1 MSKTI
6 SLECSDSASPVV
18 IGVLKQLEEVG
29 KNGQTRTIRIGGD
42 EKVFGNGIDTISNIM
57 VDGVLDNTPYT
68 PSIPTRKRSNTVNG
82 NNDNSD
88 GSDGSDGSNVVDLST
103 APVTPATPVNTDD
116 TVIAQVI
123 KEYTD
128 ANKMFTA
135 FDISREAIKRGVN
148 QKHGQIKR
156 VVHGLLSN
164 TPNYTRSLIAI
175 DNVKINPFLYYPDSA
190 DPATYFVDNNLVGCV
205 VG

>member
-1 MSKTI
+1 
-6 SLECSDSASPVV
+6 VV

-68 PSIPTRKRSNTVNG
+68 PSIPTRKRSNTVN
-82 NNDNSD
+82 DN
-88 GSDGSDGSNVVDLST
+88 SDGSNVVDLST

-190 DPATYFVDNNLVGCV
+190 DPANYFIDNNLVGCI